1 MIDIDVEPWFPAKDV
16 CDMLGLGSPTTTV
29 KNACIDEEYQHVA
42 KSSLKSVQVS
52 FPNRGMLCV
61 DESGLNA
68 LVFTSRKPEARAF
81 RKWVTSVVLPSIRK
95 NGGYIKDQEKVAT
108 GEMTTAELALST
120 GIEAHH

>member
-1 MIDIDVEPWFPAKDV
+1 
-16 CDMLGLGSPTTTV
+16 MLGLGSPTTTV

-81 RKWVTSVVLPSIRK
+81 RKWVTSVVLPAIRK
-95 NGGYIKDQEKVAT
+95 VVGYVMYK
-108 GEMTTAELALST
+108 ELERRSRKCGQVL
-120 GIEAHH
+120 